1 MIAPERDQDGSVEGP
16 ASPPTRRAV
25 ETLRALSVRPL
36 SHSEVARRVGMA
48 PATTHAVL
56 TELVACGWVT
66 RDEDSRLYRL
76 GQDLLDWAGELV
88 QPETRIRDVVQSLAA
103 TLGLPVL
110 FGQLQQSEQFGPTL
124 VVRDTSAFI
133 PSRYEPVR
141 SIELPFSAPFG
152 SIIAAHGSEE
162 LRAAWLPRDADLARA
177 FREKLDGIA
186 RAGYSVESYGPH
198 VVQLLT
204 LLRSSVPDF
213 GREQTA
219 VLADDLL
226 RLVAQGDLEQAGRYP
241 VLVSVPVATGGTVP
255 GSLTVQMRSR
265 DDSPEP
271 LLAALR
277 ESAAHLERLTA
288 RPAS

>member
-1 MIAPERDQDGSVEGP
+1 MDGP

-25 ETLRALSVRPL
+25 ETLKALAARPL

-48 PATTHAVL
+48 PATTNAVL
-56 TELVACGWVT
+56 TELVACGWVA

-76 GQDLLDWAGELV
+76 GPDLFDWAAGLV
-88 QPETRIRDVVQSLAA
+88 HPEARIRDVVQSLAA
-103 TLGLPVL
+103 ALGLPVL

-124 VVRDTSAFI
+124 VVRDTSSFI
-133 PSRYEPVR
+133 PSRFEPVR
-141 SIELPFSAPFG
+141 SIELPFAAPFG

-162 LRAAWLPRDADLARA
+162 LRAAWLPQDEDLARR
-177 FREKLDGIA
+177 FRDKLDGIA
-186 RAGYSVESYGPH
+186 RDGYSVESYGPH

-213 GREQTA
+213 GREQA
-219 VLADDLL
+219 AALADDLL

-241 VLVSVPVATGGTVP
+241 VLISVPVTTGGSAP
-255 GSLTVQMRSR
+255 GSLTVQMRSH
-265 DDSPEP
+265 DASPDP

-277 ESAAHLERLTA
+277 DAAAQLEGALL
-288 RPAS
+288 PDGS

>member
-1 MIAPERDQDGSVEGP
+1 MDGP

-25 ETLRALSVRPL
+25 ETLRALAITPL
-36 SHSEVARRVGMA
+36 SHSEVARKVGMA
-48 PATTHAVL
+48 PATTNAVL
-56 TELVACGWVT
+56 TELVACGWVV

-76 GQDLLDWAGELV
+76 GPELFDWAAALV
-88 QPETRIRDVVQSLAA
+88 HPEARIRDVVQGLAA

-110 FGQLQQSEQFGPTL
+110 FGQLQQSDQFGPTL
-124 VVRDTSAFI
+124 VVRDTSSFI

-152 SIIAAHGSEE
+152 SVIAAHGSED
-162 LRAAWLPRDADLARA
+162 LRAAWLPHDEDLAQR

-186 RAGYSVESYGPH
+186 RVGYSVESYGPH

-213 GREQTA
+213 GREQA
-219 VLADDLL
+219 AALVDDLL

-241 VLVSVPVATGGTVP
+241 VLVSVPVVTGGTTL
-255 GSLTVQMRSR
+255 GSLTVQMRR
-265 DDSPEP
+265 GDASPEP

-277 ESAAHLERLTA
+277 ESATHLQGALS
-288 RPAS
+288 PDGS